1 MKIISTDDK
10 YIASTWGA
18 SIFLKAGEPKEV
30 SHELGLLCL
39 QEGCAE
45 YTGEMPSPV
54 IEDTPII
61 DEDSGGAVEE
71 VPTEKPEVVEIV
83 TPDLHSMTKIQLEEH
98 GRTMGIELDR
108 RKKKATLIEE
118 IQAAQ

>member
-18 SIFLKAGEPKEV
+18 SISLKAGEPKEV

-39 QEGCAE
+39 QEGCTE
-45 YTGEMPSPV
+45 YKGEIPTHTEEPV
-54 IEDTPII
+54 
-61 DEDSGGAVEE
+61 VEE
-71 VPTEKPEVVEIV
+71 PVVEEPVVEESSIN
-83 TPDLHSMTKIQLEEH
+83 LESMTKIQLEEH
-98 GRTMGIELDR
+98 GRTLGIELDR

-118 IQAAQ
+118 IKAAQ

>member
-18 SIFLKAGEPKEV
+18 SISLKAGEPKEV

-39 QEGCAE
+39 QEGCTE
-45 YTGEMPSPV
+45 YKGEIPTHTEEPV
-54 IEDTPII
+54 
-61 DEDSGGAVEE
+61 VEE
-71 VPTEKPEVVEIV
+71 PVVEEPVVEEPVVEESSIN
-83 TPDLHSMTKIQLEEH
+83 LESMTKIQLEEH
-98 GRTMGIELDR
+98 GRTLGIELDR

-118 IQAAQ
+118 IKAAQ

>member
-1 MKIISTDDK
+1 MKIISSDDK

-18 SIFLKAGEPKEV
+18 AIHLKAGEPKEV

-39 QEGCAE
+39 QEGCTE
-45 YTGEMPSPV
+45 YKGEMPSPV
-54 IEDTPII
+54 IEDTPVI

-71 VPTEKPEVVEIV
+71 VPIEESETV
-83 TPDLHSMTKIQLEEH
+83 DLHSMTKVKLEEY
-98 GRTMGIELDR
+98 GRTIGIELDR

-118 IQAAQ
+118 IEAAQ

>member
-45 YTGEMPSPV
+45 YTG
-54 IEDTPII
+54 
-61 DEDSGGAVEE
+61 GAAEE